1 VTLRAVALVAL
12 LLTACST
19 DRENKATAK
28 ADYHYQLA
36 SGYYFDQNSPMA
48 IQELDTAL
56 VLNPRHEQAHFLMA
70 FISMGRRQYT
80 QAIVHLKSALEI
92 KPDYFEARENL
103 GAVYLA
109 MQRWDEAIAT
119 LEPLL
124 VEHLYATPYLLHN
137 NLGFAYRN
145 KKAYDEAIR
154 HFSQAVFLNPR
165 FCLGLYNLGETFLIK
180 GETADAVRQFKKAI
194 DKCPTYADPYYKLAV
209 VFEKRGRETE
219 ALDYYRLCIKHG
231 GESPVGERCRTRVEG
246 DVL

>member
-1 VTLRAVALVAL
+1 MTRAVVLAVAL
-12 LLTACST
+12 LLAGCST
-19 DRENKATAK
+19 GQDAKVTEK

-36 SGYYFDQNSPMA
+36 SGYYFDRNVPMA

-70 FISMGRRQYT
+70 FINMGRRQYT
-80 QAIVHLKSALEI
+80 EAILHLKAALEI

-109 MQRWDEAIAT
+109 MQRWDDAIGA

-124 VEHLYATPYLLHN
+124 NENLYATPYLLHN

-145 KKAYDEAIR
+145 KKNLDEAIR
-154 HFSQAVFLNPR
+154 HFTQAVFLNPR
-165 FCLGLYNLGETFLIK
+165 FCLGLFNLGEALAAQ
-180 GETADAVRQFKKAI
+180 GDAPQAVRQFKKAVE
-194 DKCPTYADPYYKLAV
+194 KCPNYADPYYQLGV
-209 VFEKRGRETE
+209 VFEKRGRVAE
-219 ALDYYRLCIKHG
+219 ALDYYKLCIKHG
-231 GESPVGERCRTRVEG
+231 GETPIAERCRTRVEG